1 MAGSIVLKTFRG
13 GNVTP
18 QNDAIIYQTVIP
30 GAGVFKGCEVT
41 CARGN
46 ILHISQGFGM
56 IKGRF
61 FEMYENEISVQLAE
75 TGQTLAGRLYIH
87 MDLSNADEPVK
98 IIAET
103 GEMLPALMMD
113 ANVNYNNSAYDME
126 LAAFKVDAGGVL
138 DLTQTFPTVQAGGG
152 SGGGGGTGIQRDTM
166 YALGDIVSTGNAP
179 GWCSLVCT
187 QEGTTAA
194 AEPIGYTQIKK
205 AGDKVLDGSCVFTA
219 RSIFGELD
227 TAVESL
233 GKTAEGL
240 GQLKE
245 EFERSKSD
253 ADALVFK
260 LMSLEAYAA
269 LESYDS
275 ATMYYCYAEGK
286 PGQIRAV
293 YLGENTIFAAG
304 ITVRY
309 HIDAD
314 TVIRQTAALSND
326 VVADAPAAALA
337 GYTFVGWRE
346 DDAPNKTVLGKKIL
360 DSEEDVDLYA
370 VFRRPITIGML
381 DNGAVLI
388 DGRETEEFDDTLYYN
403 NGNAE
408 SEGIVIPEC
417 PYEWEGKT
425 FCGWNTDSYS
435 VPTYIPGRKGTFSD
449 DGYLFPMFVDT
460 VYDFPYT
467 GNYVPFTIPADGI
480 YEFELYGGA
489 GGDVSANV
497 NNEQLTAKG
506 GKGGHVKAYK
516 RMKRGDLIYIYNGG
530 RGNGS
535 SAGANGGGSGGSY
548 SGSGSSRHYGA
559 GGGGATHVALCSG
572 QLGSSM
578 TGDNADKSLNY
589 SHRDNILLV
598 AGGGGGGG
606 ISSTSYSGYS
616 DSTQNYTAGAHDGG
630 DGGGDRGGDGS
641 SGGLGGRQISTGSSE
656 DTNFGKG
663 ASYSGSYTTYS
674 GGGGGWFGGSCGLNG
689 NSGAGGSGYVGGMPS
704 FTLDKVYYRAVSEA
718 GKNDGNGYSYI
729 RYIKCI

>member
-30 GAGVFKGCEVT
+30 GAGIFKGCEVT

-75 TGQTLAGRLYIH
+75 TGQTLDGRLYIH
-87 MDLSNADEPVK
+87 MDLSNADEPIKV
-98 IIAET
+98 IAET
-103 GEMLPALMMD
+103 GETLPALMMD
-113 ANVNYNNSAYDME
+113 ANVNYNNSAYDLE
-126 LAAFKVDAGGVL
+126 LAAFRVDAGGVL

-152 SGGGGGTGIQRDTM
+152 SGGGGGTGIQRDTQ

-179 GWCSLVCT
+179 GWSSFVCT
-187 QEGTTAA
+187 QAGTTAV

-205 AGDKVLDGSCVFTA
+205 VGDKVLDGSCVFTA

-227 TAVESL
+227 AAVGNL
-233 GKTAEGL
+233 TKTAADL

-245 EFERSKSD
+245 EFEQSKSD
-253 ADALVFK
+253 EDAMVFK
-260 LMSLEAYAA
+260 LMSLEEYAA

-286 PGQIRAV
+286 PGQIKAV
-293 YLGENTIFAAG
+293 YLGENAIFATG
-304 ITVRY
+304 ITVSY

-314 TVIRQTAALSND
+314 TVIRQTASLSND
-326 VVADAPAAALA
+326 VVADAPAATID

-346 DDAPNKTVLGKKIL
+346 DDVPDKTILTKKIL

-370 VFRRPITIGML
+370 VFKRPITIGML

-408 SEGIVIPEC
+408 SEGIIVPEC

-435 VPTYIPGRKGTFSD
+435 VPTYIPGQKGTFND

-460 VYDFPYT
+460 VFDFPYT
-467 GNYVPFTIPADGI
+467 GTYVPFTIPADGI
-480 YEFELYGGA
+480 YEFEIYGAA
-489 GGDVSANV
+489 GGDVSATV
-497 NNEQLTAKG
+497 NNEKLTAKG

-530 RGNGS
+530 RGSGTS
-535 SAGANGGGSGGSY
+535 GGANGGGGGYSY
-548 SGSGSSRHYGA
+548 SSSKMNYGA
-559 GGGGATHVALCSG
+559 GGGGATHVALCPN
-572 QLGSSM
+572 QLGYSQ
-578 TGDNADKSLNY
+578 TGNNANKSLNY
-589 SHRDNILLV
+589 ANRQNILLV

-606 ISSTSYSGYS
+606 ISGSTYTGNSNP
-616 DSTQNYTAGAHDGG
+616 TQNYTIGAHDGG

-641 SGGLGGRQISTGSSE
+641 SGVLGGRQVSTGSSE
-656 DTNFGKG
+656 DTNFGKS
-663 ASYSGSYTTYS
+663 ASYSSNYSTYS
-674 GGGGGWFGGSCGLNG
+674 GGGGGWFGGNYGLDG

-718 GKNDGNGYSYI
+718 GKNEGNGYSYI